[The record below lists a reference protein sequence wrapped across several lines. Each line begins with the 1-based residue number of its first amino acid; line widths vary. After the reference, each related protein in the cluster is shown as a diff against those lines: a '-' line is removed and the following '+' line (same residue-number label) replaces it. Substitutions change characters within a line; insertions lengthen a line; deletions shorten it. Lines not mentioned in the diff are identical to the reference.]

1 VSGVLEI
8 WRTEWLEHLEY
19 FLPQSSSDQYL
30 RQEKEVYLECM
41 RNFGS
46 VEDILAMIEEGD
58 QDEDLRPRVNAIRG
72 NLVGMQALRELWVD
86 KRLDESVKHFINRP
100 DSDLGRR

>member
-1 VSGVLEI
+1 LEI

-30 RQEKEVYLECM
+30 RQKKELSLAWI
-41 RNFGS
+41 RKFGS

-58 QDEDLRPRVNAIRG
+58 QGEDLRPRVNAIRE

-86 KRLDESVKHFINRP
+86 KRLD
-100 DSDLGRR
+100 DLVEGLLDY